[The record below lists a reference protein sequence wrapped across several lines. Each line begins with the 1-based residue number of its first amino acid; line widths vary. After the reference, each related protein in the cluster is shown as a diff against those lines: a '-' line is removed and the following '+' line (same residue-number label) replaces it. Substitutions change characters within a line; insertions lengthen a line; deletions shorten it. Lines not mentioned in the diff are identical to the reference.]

1 MTYPNEI
8 NRLYGPDVFATILN
22 TPHAFVVIIR
32 STDGATVERVTF
44 DDIDRAESYA
54 RRAIA

>member
-32 STDGATVERVTF
+32 GTDGATVARVTF

-54 RRAIA
+54 REAIA